1 MRPDLIKT
9 ADVVML
15 EAYLRQLNLKT
26 FATQHADFAKEAAT
40 SQTSYTGFLLAL
52 AEQEVAD
59 RLSRRRERRLKEAKF
74 PVHKRLDS
82 FDFSLLPSLDEKKVA
97 QLQEGQYIDE
107 TQSVIC
113 IGAPGLGKTHI
124 ATALGVAATQQTR
137 RVRFYNAAGLVNELM
152 AAQEAG
158 KLPLLLNRAVNHD
171 LIILDELGFI
181 PFTQT
186 GAQLIFQFCS
196 AVYERTSLIITTN
209 LPFAHWTQV
218 FGDEQLTVA
227 LLDRLTHR
235 AHILEFVGDSYRF
248 RQRLAQ
254 EVQLPQP
261 GLLGKE
267 RDVAHD

>member
-1 MRPDLIKT
+1 
-9 ADVVML
+9 
-15 EAYLRQLNLKT
+15 
-26 FATQHADFAKEAAT
+26 
-40 SQTSYTGFLLAL
+40 L

-59 RLSRRRERRLKEAKF
+59 RLTRRRERRLKEAKF
-74 PVHKRLDS
+74 PVVKQLDS
-82 FDFSLLPSLDEKKVA
+82 FDFALLPSLEAKKVA
-97 QLQEGQYIDE
+97 QLQEGGYIDE

-124 ATALGVAATQQTR
+124 ATALGVAAAQQTR
-137 RVRFYNAAGLVNELM
+137 RVRFYNAAGLVNELT

-158 KLPLLLNRAVNHD
+158 KLQLLLNRAVSHD

-181 PFTQT
+181 PFTQK

-209 LPFAHWTQV
+209 LPFAQWTQV

-248 RQRLAQ
+248 RQRLTQSAQ
-254 EVQLPQP
+254 APNV
-261 GLLGKE
+261 GLTGE
-267 RDVAHD
+267 EGGFNG

>member
-1 MRPDLIKT
+1 MTTDQTQT

-15 EAYLRQLNLKT
+15 ESYLRQLNLKT
-26 FATQHADFAKEAAT
+26 FAAQHADFAKEAAT
-40 SQTSYTGFLLAL
+40 SQASYTRFLLAL

-59 RLSRRRERRLKEAKF
+59 RLTRRRERRLKEAKF
-74 PVHKRLDS
+74 PVRKQLDS

-97 QLQEGQYIDE
+97 QLQEGHYIDE

-124 ATALGVAATQQTR
+124 ATALGMAAAHQTR
-137 RVRFYNAAGLVNELM
+137 RVRFFNAAGLVNELI

-158 KLPLLLNRAVNHD
+158 KLQLLLNRAVAHD

-181 PFTQT
+181 PFTQK

-209 LPFAHWTQV
+209 LPFAHWTQL
-218 FGDEQLTVA
+218 FGNEQLTVA

-254 EVQLPQP
+254 DVSIPQP
-261 GLLGKE
+261 DLLEKE
-267 RDVAHD
+267 GASNA